1 MGLGKI
7 RRKFTRENLKRTFV
21 AEENR
26 RHLKQGSYSSFMVIF
41 VIAAVVIVN
50 LIAGQL
56 PTSMTQFDVSTQQLY
71 SLTEDTEE
79 LVSALEEDVTLYYVV
94 TGGNEDDTVERML
107 ERYEDL
113 SSHIKV
119 ETKDPNLYPTFTS
132 QYTDED
138 VEDNS
143 IIVVCGDKSRVVTS
157 SDMWESSIDY
167 TTYSQQTTAFDGEG
181 QVTSAISY
189 VTSDENTKLYWIT
202 GHGEV
207 EESSLS
213 SNFTDAVNKSNME
226 VEELALLTS
235 EIPEDADCIVIMS
248 PTADFSQEEADK
260 VISYLEN
267 GGKALI
273 FSSYSETDLP
283 NFDSILENYGVQRK
297 SGMVVESDSDYYYP
311 QMPYV
316 LLPEIQSNDITEEV
330 QDSYIIAP
338 MAQAIVPLDS

>member
-1 MGLGKI
+1 MKKHAGTSKHGKTGKINMGLGKI

-113 SSHIKV
+113 SSHIQV

-143 IIVVCGDKSRVVTS
+143 I
-157 SDMWESSIDY
+157 
-167 TTYSQQTTAFDGEG
+167 
-181 QVTSAISY
+181 
-189 VTSDENTKLYWIT
+189 
-202 GHGEV
+202 
-207 EESSLS
+207 SLS
-213 SNFTDAVNKSNME
+213 VGIRAVW
-226 VEELALLTS
+226 
-235 EIPEDADCIVIMS
+235 
-248 PTADFSQEEADK
+248 
-260 VISYLEN
+260 
-267 GGKALI
+267 
-273 FSSYSETDLP
+273 
-283 NFDSILENYGVQRK
+283 
-297 SGMVVESDSDYYYP
+297 
-311 QMPYV
+311 
-316 LLPEIQSNDITEEV
+316 
-330 QDSYIIAP
+330 
-338 MAQAIVPLDS
+338 